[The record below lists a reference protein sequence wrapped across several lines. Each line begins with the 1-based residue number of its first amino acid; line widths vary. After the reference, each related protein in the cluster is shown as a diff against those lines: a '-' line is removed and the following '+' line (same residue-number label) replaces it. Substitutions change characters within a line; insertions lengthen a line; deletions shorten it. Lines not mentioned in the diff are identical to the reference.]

1 MKGSE
6 IVQQLSLVSRK
17 RLEEMRTYKIAEIA
31 EEIAKDE
38 GNESEKHGLMFGL
51 IPEWAHI
58 KAKIIFEQALLKA
71 R

>member
-1 MKGSE
+1 VLFRSGKIAGE
-6 IVQQLSLVSRK
+6 IV
-17 RLEEMRTYKIAEIA
+17 E
-31 EEIAKDE
+31 DE